1 MVYQIILLK
10 APINVKL
17 FLDLVK
23 QLKEHEVISSRVS
36 QILRGA
42 EREQNPLHLLL
53 LVLLL
58 LRLVRVHVIYLYE
71 CVLCQQIHINVISA
85 EMYLLVVGYLIDTLH
100 SRQLICCV
108 GSAGS
113 S

>member
-1 MVYQIILLK
+1 M
-10 APINVKL
+10 
-17 FLDLVK
+17 
-23 QLKEHEVISSRVS
+23 S

-42 EREQNPLHLLL
+42 EREQNPLLILLL
-53 LVLLL
+53 LLLL
-58 LRLVRVHVIYLYE
+58 LRLVRVYVVYLYE
-71 CVLCQQIHINVISA
+71 YVLGMSESVLLCQQIHINVISA